1 MKIVRTILLI
11 LDFCLQVVIQWA
23 KEGGV
28 LLIGYELYRQLSLQK
43 ARKRRVERKR
53 KLNPDDDIDD
63 EKNKHLLEG
72 KDEENLS
79 SKKYSYTGN
88 IV

>member
-1 MKIVRTILLI
+1 M
-11 LDFCLQVVIQWA
+11 IQWA

-72 KDEENLS
+72 EQLIVFI
-79 SKKYSYTGN
+79 KKSESDSYYLMN
-88 IV
+88 FV